1 MASYSIVLNIS
12 GNATTRAEKLAAAL
26 ARADVSAKSLAMSLR
41 AVGAAAQ
48 TVPVRTIRVSSAAPR
63 ATSVAPGREPSM
75 YTRHRYT
82 RVGSYGYGFSFGGFS
97 ARLSSIIQPDENGQ
111 LFGMDAAKLARTVNI
126 AGIAT
131 NILASVGKALFK
143 ATAYTT
149 IGSYAVGGIGTMMLT
164 KFLMSEGMAE
174 GVRILQRRNQARL
187 GLGSAYL
194 QAQSNADSLARDYG
208 LDRSSAISAINVLS
222 GMGVANTGSKLTIND
237 ATALTRVG
245 GLISQQAGVSF
256 ERVMTNIQQLMVQS
270 NPNIRDIRELL
281 NQAPILGRYAID
293 EMERKGIT
301 GVDKNTYL
309 KDQSNLLSIL
319 TRYDVENASSQIMQ
333 ARGIVTVAQ
342 QDFYAKLATNKD
354 WTSVAFSAS
363 KLLDSFGT
371 ALSNLISSLQNDTG
385 FQNSINSLRNL
396 IDYLSENTDE
406 ITRFTSNFAN
416 AMYATFGVDIAN
428 LNPKTVEDTQRE
440 KTIRTIAGRYMPEM
454 LELYSKSGLARTD
467 DPNIIR
473 RRFFDFY
480 HRLVD
485 DQWLRDSDKLQAVN
499 LLYNYR
505 TRDEKFD
512 ILGDTKAYNTQ
523 KLLAASRYYDNLPD
537 NRDYVLA
544 SGQDLTFSK
553 RFTGLLPSPLSPSS
567 PWYSYSE
574 SSSPKVAS
582 YLSKLSGDKVLGWFA
597 EAIAQALKGATTLP
611 NYGSA
616 GGAGGASGG
625 TGTEDDLRGFSRDR
639 RSLVINFND
648 KLVEWNSTITTD
660 DPQEVVDDVSQNI
673 NALVSAAIQKALLGA
688 TNSMNSRWY

>member
-26 ARADVSAKSLAMSLR
+26 ARADVSAKSLALSLR
-41 AVGAAAQ
+41 SVGAAAQ
-48 TVPVRTIRVSSAAPR
+48 AVPVRTIRVSSAAPR

-97 ARLSSIIQPDENGQ
+97 ARLSSIVQPDENGQ

-149 IGSYAVGGIGTMMLT
+149 IGSYAVGGIGTMMMT

-187 GLGSAYL
+187 GLGEGFL
-194 QAQSNADSLARDYG
+194 KAQENADMLASEYG
-208 LDRSSAISAINVLS
+208 LDRSASISAINVLS
-222 GMGVANTGSKLTIND
+222 GMGVANTGKKLSIND

-309 KDQSNLLSIL
+309 KDQSNLLSVL
-319 TRYDVENASSQIMQ
+319 TRYDVENASSPIMQ
-333 ARGIVTVAQ
+333 ARGMVTVAQ
-342 QDFYAKLATNKD
+342 QDFYAKLAENPSWMDVAGNAATLLGAFADALSGLITSLTQNPGFM
-354 WTSVAFSAS
+354 TSVNMLTRLFDHIASNPDTIVKMAHKATKWAYDTFGYDMYDDKPAALVDVTAAKTIFSVAEAYRDKLFETFVSSGAARSKDPAIQRKEFENVYYKLRVNWMTDPERLAEVQHLYPARYESWDLNAS
-363 KLLDSFGT
+363 TEGYNATNMLGAAGLWG
-371 ALSNLISSLQNDTG
+371 
-385 FQNSINSLRNL
+385 R
-396 IDYLSENTDE
+396 LSESERMEYYRPGSSVGYSGSVPD
-406 ITRFTSNFAN
+406 
-416 AMYATFGVDIAN
+416 FG
-428 LNPKTVEDTQRE
+428 
-440 KTIRTIAGRYMPEM
+440 
-454 LELYSKSGLARTD
+454 
-467 DPNIIR
+467 
-473 RRFFDFY
+473 
-480 HRLVD
+480 
-485 DQWLRDSDKLQAVN
+485 
-499 LLYNYR
+499 
-505 TRDEKFD
+505 
-512 ILGDTKAYNTQ
+512 
-523 KLLAASRYYDNLPD
+523 
-537 NRDYVLA
+537 
-544 SGQDLTFSK
+544 
-553 RFTGLLPSPLSPSS
+553 
-567 PWYSYSE
+567 
-574 SSSPKVAS
+574 S
-582 YLSKLSGDKVLGWFA
+582 YLSRLRYGTLEKWFMEGIQNLLSPIK
-597 EAIAQALKGATTLP
+597 IP
-611 NYGSA
+611 NY

-673 NALVSAAIQKALLGA
+673 NTLVSAAIQKALLGA
-688 TNSMNSRWY
+688 TNTMNSRWY

>member
-63 ATSVAPGREPSM
+63 TTSVAPGREPSM

-111 LFGMDAAKLARTVNI
+111 LFGMDATKLARTVNI

-149 IGSYAVGGIGTMMLT
+149 IGSYAVGGIGTMMMT

-187 GLGSAYL
+187 GLGGAYL
-194 QAQSNADSLARDYG
+194 QAQSNADALARDYG

-293 EMERKGIT
+293 EMKRKGIT

-309 KDQSNLLSIL
+309 KDQGNLLSIL
-319 TRYDVENASSQIMQ
+319 TRYDVENASSPIMQ
-333 ARGIVTVAQ
+333 ARGVVTVAQ
-342 QDFYAKLATNKD
+342 QDFYAKLAENPSWLT
-354 WTSVAFSAS
+354 VAGNAADILETFGDALS
-363 KLLDSFGT
+363 KLITSLT
-371 ALSNLISSLQNDTG
+371 ANTG
-385 FQNSINSLRNL
+385 FMNSVNALTSLFE
-396 IDYLSENTDE
+396 YVSENSE
-406 ITRFTSNFAN
+406 IIVGMLSKAGGKLYD
-416 AMYATFGVDIAN
+416 MFGVDIGD
-428 LNPKTVEDTQRE
+428 LREQYVGRTQRQQ
-440 KTIRTIAGRYMPEM
+440 TIRAVAGRYMEDAFNMFLGSGAARSNDPDVQRKEFETFFLPLVGRWARDPEK
-454 LELYSKSGLARTD
+454 LGAV
-467 DPNIIR
+467 
-473 RRFFDFY
+473 RFNFPATYESWDLDSSAETFNYWKNHSLRYGFY
-480 HRLVD
+480 P
-485 DQWLRDSDKLQAVN
+485 KLSEEEKR
-499 LLYNYR
+499 NYFVPEGAM
-505 TRDEKFD
+505 T
-512 ILGDTKAYNTQ
+512 
-523 KLLAASRYYDNLPD
+523 
-537 NRDYVLA
+537 YVG
-544 SGQDLTFSK
+544 ST
-553 RFTGLLPSPLSPSS
+553 PSF
-567 PWYSYSE
+567 
-574 SSSPKVAS
+574 AS
-582 YLSKLSGDKVLGWFA
+582 YLSSLPDKMMLEWYKEALSEYMKSPKIPDYSGF
-597 EAIAQALKGATTLP
+597 
-611 NYGSA
+611 
-616 GGAGGASGG
+616 GGASGG

-639 RSLVINFND
+639 RSLTINFND

-673 NALVSAAIQKALLGA
+673 NELVSTAIQKALLGA
-688 TNSMNSRWY
+688 TNSMNSHWY

>member
-48 TVPVRTIRVSSAAPR
+48 TVPVRTIRVSGAAPR

-97 ARLSSIIQPDENGQ
+97 ARLSSIIQPDENGK
-111 LFGMDAAKLARTVNI
+111 LFGMGAAKLARTVNI

-149 IGSYAVGGIGTMMLT
+149 IGSYAVGGIGTMMMT

-187 GLGSAYL
+187 GLGDAYL
-194 QAQSNADSLARDYG
+194 QAQGNADALARDYG
-208 LDRSSAISAINVLS
+208 LDRSAAISAINVLS
-222 GMGVANTGSKLTIND
+222 GMGVANTGNKLTIND

-309 KDQSNLLSIL
+309 KDQSNLLSVL
-319 TRYDVENASSQIMQ
+319 TRYDVENVSSPIMQ
-333 ARGIVTVAQ
+333 ARGVVTVAQ
-342 QDFYAKLATNKD
+342 QDFYAKLAENPSWLT
-354 WTSVAFSAS
+354 VAGNAADILETLGDALS
-363 KLLDSFGT
+363 KLIT
-371 ALSNLISSLQNDTG
+371 SLTSDTG
-385 FQNSINSLRNL
+385 FTNSVNALVVL
-396 IDYLSENTDE
+396 FDYLSENTDV
-406 ITRFTSNFAN
+406 IVGMASKGVKFL
-416 AMYATFGVDIAN
+416 YDTFGVDIGN
-428 LNPKTVEDTQRE
+428 IRERYVGRNQRQH
-440 KTIRTIAGRYMPEM
+440 TIREVAGRYTEDAFKMFVSSGAARSSDPDIQRKEFEAFYLPLVGRWARDPEK
-454 LELYSKSGLARTD
+454 LGAVRFNFPASYESWDLSGNTETINYWQWHNLRYGFYNNLSEAEKRNYFIPKGAESYVGST
-467 DPNIIR
+467 PN
-473 RRFFDFY
+473 F
-480 HRLVD
+480 
-485 DQWLRDSDKLQAVN
+485 
-499 LLYNYR
+499 
-505 TRDEKFD
+505 
-512 ILGDTKAYNTQ
+512 
-523 KLLAASRYYDNLPD
+523 
-537 NRDYVLA
+537 
-544 SGQDLTFSK
+544 
-553 RFTGLLPSPLSPSS
+553 
-567 PWYSYSE
+567 
-574 SSSPKVAS
+574 AS
-582 YLSKLSGDKVLGWFA
+582 YLSSVSNMLMLEWYKD
-597 EAIAQALKGATTLP
+597 ALKEYMSPKNIP
-611 NYGSA
+611 NYGGT
-616 GGAGGASGG
+616 GGAAGG

-673 NALVSAAIQKALLGA
+673 NSLVSAAIQKALLGA
-688 TNSMNSRWY
+688 TNTMNSRWY

>member
-26 ARADVSAKSLAMSLR
+26 ARADVSAKSLALSLR
-41 AVGAAAQ
+41 SVGAAAQ
-48 TVPVRTIRVSSAAPR
+48 AVPVRTIRVSSSTPR

-82 RVGSYGYGFSFGGFS
+82 RVGSYGYGFSFGGFN

-149 IGSYAVGGIGTMMLT
+149 IGSYAVGGIGTMMMT

-187 GLGSAYL
+187 GLGGAYL
-194 QAQSNADSLARDYG
+194 QAQGNADALARDYG
-208 LDRSSAISAINVLS
+208 LDRSAAISAINVLS
-222 GMGVANTGSKLTIND
+222 GMGVASTGSKLTVND

-309 KDQSNLLSIL
+309 KDQSNLLSVL
-319 TRYDVENASSQIMQ
+319 TRYDVENASSPIMQ
-333 ARGIVTVAQ
+333 ARGVVTVAQ
-342 QDFYAKLATNKD
+342 QDFYAKLAENPSWLT
-354 WTSVAFSAS
+354 VAGNAADILNTFGDALS
-363 KLLDSFGT
+363 KLIT
-371 ALSNLISSLQNDTG
+371 SLTSDTG
-385 FQNSINSLRNL
+385 FMNSVNALTYLFDYISSNSD
-396 IDYLSENTDE
+396 IIVGMLSKFGGKLYD
-406 ITRFTSNFAN
+406 
-416 AMYATFGVDIAN
+416 TFGIDIGD
-428 LNPKTVEDTQRE
+428 LREQYVGRTQRQQ
-440 KTIRTIAGRYMPEM
+440 TIREVANRYMEDAFSMFVGSGAARSNDPAVQRKEFETFFLPLVSRWSRDPEK
-454 LELYSKSGLARTD
+454 LGAVR
-467 DPNIIR
+467 
-473 RRFFDFY
+473 FDFPAAY
-480 HRLVD
+480 ESWDL
-485 DQWLRDSDKLQAVN
+485 S
-499 LLYNYR
+499 
-505 TRDEKFD
+505 
-512 ILGDTKAYNTQ
+512 GDTKGYNFIQNRNLRYGFFNKLSEAEKRNYFMPNGAGSYVGSTPNFAAYLSSVPNMMMLEWY
-523 KLLAASRYYDNLPD
+523 KDALN
-537 NRDYVLA
+537 DYM
-544 SGQDLTFSK
+544 K
-553 RFTGLLPSPLSPSS
+553 
-567 PWYSYSE
+567 
-574 SSSPKVAS
+574 SPK
-582 YLSKLSGDKVLGWFA
+582 
-597 EAIAQALKGATTLP
+597 LP
-611 NYGSA
+611 NY

-673 NALVSAAIQKALLGA
+673 NTLVSSAIQKALLGA
-688 TNSMNSRWY
+688 TNTMNSRWY

>member
-1 MASYSIVLNIS
+1 MASYSIVLDIS

-63 ATSVAPGREPSM
+63 VTSVAPGREPSM

-143 ATAYTT
+143 ATSYTT
-149 IGSYAVGGIGTMMLT
+149 IGSFAVGGIGTMMMT

-187 GLGSAYL
+187 GLGGAYL
-194 QAQSNADSLARDYG
+194 QAQGNADALARDYG
-208 LDRSSAISAINVLS
+208 LDRSAAISAINVLS
-222 GMGVANTGSKLTIND
+222 GMGVANTGSKLTVND

-256 ERVMTNIQQLMVQS
+256 ERVMTNMQQLMVQS

-309 KDQSNLLSIL
+309 KDQSNLLSVL
-319 TRYDVENASSQIMQ
+319 TRYDVENASSPIMQ
-333 ARGIVTVAQ
+333 ARGVVTVAQ
-342 QDFYAKLATNKD
+342 QDFYAKLAEN
-354 WTSVAFSAS
+354 TSWLTVAGNAADILGSFGDALS
-363 KLLDSFGT
+363 KLITSLT
-371 ALSNLISSLQNDTG
+371 SNTG
-385 FQNSINSLRNL
+385 FMNSVNALTSLFE
-396 IDYLSENTDE
+396 YVSENSD
-406 ITRFTSNFAN
+406 IIVGMLSKVGGKL
-416 AMYATFGVDIAN
+416 YDTFGIDIGD
-428 LNPKTVEDTQRE
+428 LRGQYVGRTQRQQ
-440 KTIRTIAGRYMPEM
+440 TIRTVAGRYMEDAFSMFIGSGAARSNDPDVQRKEFETFFLPLVSRWARDPEK
-454 LELYSKSGLARTD
+454 LGAVRFNFPAAYESWDLSGNTKGYNFIQNRNLRYG
-467 DPNIIR
+467 
-473 RRFFDFY
+473 FFNS
-480 HRLVD
+480 L
-485 DQWLRDSDKLQAVN
+485 SDAEKR
-499 LLYNYR
+499 NYFIPEGAGSYVGA
-505 TRDEKFD
+505 TPSF
-512 ILGDTKAYNTQ
+512 
-523 KLLAASRYYDNLPD
+523 AA
-537 NRDYVLA
+537 
-544 SGQDLTFSK
+544 
-553 RFTGLLPSPLSPSS
+553 
-567 PWYSYSE
+567 
-574 SSSPKVAS
+574 
-582 YLSKLSGDKVLGWFA
+582 YLSSVPSMMMLGWYKD
-597 EAIAQALKGATTLP
+597 ALNEYMKAPKIP
-611 NYGSA
+611 NY

>member
-63 ATSVAPGREPSM
+63 ATSVAPGASPRATSAAPGREPSM

-97 ARLSSIIQPDENGQ
+97 ARLSSIIQPDENGK

-131 NILASVGKALFK
+131 NVLASVGKALFK

-149 IGSYAVGGIGTMMLT
+149 IGSYAVGGIGTMMMT

-187 GLGSAYL
+187 GLGDAYL

-309 KDQSNLLSIL
+309 KDQSNLLSVL
-319 TRYDVENASSQIMQ
+319 TRYDVENASSPIMQ
-333 ARGIVTVAQ
+333 ARGVVTVAQ
-342 QDFYAKLATNKD
+342 QDFYAKLAEN
-354 WTSVAFSAS
+354 TSWLTVAGNAADILGSFGDALS
-363 KLLDSFGT
+363 KLITSLT
-371 ALSNLISSLQNDTG
+371 SNTG
-385 FQNSINSLRNL
+385 FMNSVNSL
-396 IDYLSENTDE
+396 IYLFEYVSENSD
-406 ITRFTSNFAN
+406 IIVGMLSKAGGKL
-416 AMYATFGVDIAN
+416 YDTFGVDIGD
-428 LNPKTVEDTQRE
+428 LREQYVGRTQRQQ
-440 KTIRTIAGRYMPEM
+440 TIRAVAGRYMEDAFNMFLGSGAARSNDPDVQRKEFETFFLPLVGRWARDPEKLGAVRFDFPAAYESWDLSGNTRISNSIQNRNLRYGFYNTLSEDEKRNYFIPEGADTYIDATPRFAAYLSSVPNKLM
-454 LELYSKSGLARTD
+454 LEWYKDALNEYMKV
-467 DPNIIR
+467 PKI
-473 RRFFDFY
+473 
-480 HRLVD
+480 
-485 DQWLRDSDKLQAVN
+485 
-499 LLYNYR
+499 
-505 TRDEKFD
+505 
-512 ILGDTKAYNTQ
+512 
-523 KLLAASRYYDNLPD
+523 
-537 NRDYVLA
+537 
-544 SGQDLTFSK
+544 
-553 RFTGLLPSPLSPSS
+553 PS
-567 PWYSYSE
+567 Y
-574 SSSPKVAS
+574 
-582 YLSKLSGDKVLGWFA
+582 
-597 EAIAQALKGATTLP
+597 
-611 NYGSA
+611 

-625 TGTEDDLRGFSRDR
+625 TGTGDDLRGFSRDR

-660 DPQEVVDDVSQNI
+660 NPQEVVDDVSQNI
-673 NALVSAAIQKALLGA
+673 NALVSTAIQKALLGA

>member
-26 ARADVSAKSLAMSLR
+26 ARADVSAKSLATSLR

-63 ATSVAPGREPSM
+63 VTPVAPGREPSM

-111 LFGMDAAKLARTVNI
+111 LFGMNAAKLARAVNI

-131 NILASVGKALFK
+131 NILASIGKALFK

-149 IGSYAVGGIGTMMLT
+149 IGSYAVGGIGTMMMT

-187 GLGSAYL
+187 GLGEGFL
-194 QAQSNADSLARDYG
+194 KAQENADMLASEYG

-222 GMGVANTGSKLTIND
+222 GMGVANTGKKLSIND

-319 TRYDVENASSQIMQ
+319 TRYDVENASSPIMQ
-333 ARGIVTVAQ
+333 ARGMVTVAQ
-342 QDFYAKLATNKD
+342 QDFYAKLAENPSWMDVAGNAASLLGALADALSGLITSLTQNPGFM
-354 WTSVAFSAS
+354 TSVNMLTRLFDHIAKDPS
-363 KLLDSFGT
+363 KIVEKVQKWTKKAYD
-371 ALSNLISSLQNDTG
+371 
-385 FQNSINSLRNL
+385 
-396 IDYLSENTDE
+396 
-406 ITRFTSNFAN
+406 
-416 AMYATFGVDIAN
+416 TFGVDIYDDK
-428 LNPKTVEDTQRE
+428 PKALADVTAAKTIYSVAEAYREDLFKTFVASGAARSKDPETQRKE
-440 KTIRTIAGRYMPEM
+440 FENAYYKLRIGWMTDPSKLAEVQHLYPARYESWDLDANTRGYNATNMLGAAGYW
-454 LELYSKSGLARTD
+454 S
-467 DPNIIR
+467 
-473 RRFFDFY
+473 
-480 HRLVD
+480 RL
-485 DQWLRDSDKLQAVN
+485 
-499 LLYNYR
+499 
-505 TRDEKFD
+505 
-512 ILGDTKAYNTQ
+512 
-523 KLLAASRYYDNLPD
+523 
-537 NRDYVLA
+537 
-544 SGQDLTFSK
+544 
-553 RFTGLLPSPLSPSS
+553 
-567 PWYSYSE
+567 SE
-574 SSSPKVAS
+574 SARKEYYRPKSSVGYSGSVPDFGS
-582 YLSKLSGDKVLGWFA
+582 YLSRLPYSMLEGWFLNG
-597 EAIAQALKGATTLP
+597 ISSLTNPIRIP
-611 NYGSA
+611 NYGGS
-616 GGAGGASGG
+616 GGAFGG

-673 NALVSAAIQKALLGA
+673 NTLVSAAIQKALLGA

>member
-12 GNATTRAEKLAAAL
+12 GNATARAEKLAAAL

-63 ATSVAPGREPSM
+63 ATSVSPGREPSM

-149 IGSYAVGGIGTMMLT
+149 IGSYAVGGIGTMMMT

-187 GLGSAYL
+187 GLGEGFL
-194 QAQSNADSLARDYG
+194 KAQENADMLASEYG
-208 LDRSSAISAINVLS
+208 LDRSASISAINVLS
-222 GMGVANTGSKLTIND
+222 GMGVANTGKKLSIND

-309 KDQSNLLSIL
+309 KDQSNLLSVL
-319 TRYDVENASSQIMQ
+319 TRYDVENASSPIMQ
-333 ARGIVTVAQ
+333 ARGMVTVAQ
-342 QDFYAKLATNKD
+342 QDFYAKLAENPSWMDVAGNAATLLGAFADALSGLITSLTQNPGFM
-354 WTSVAFSAS
+354 TSVNMLTRLFDHIASDPDTIVKMAHKATKWAYDTFGYDMYDDKPAALVDVTAAKTIFSVAEAYRDKLFETFVSSGAARSKDPAIQRKEFENVYYKLRVNWMTDPERLAEVQHLYPARYESWDLNASTKGYNATNMLGAAGLWGRLSAS
-363 KLLDSFGT
+363 ERMEYYRPGSSVGYSGSVPDFG
-371 ALSNLISSLQNDTG
+371 
-385 FQNSINSLRNL
+385 
-396 IDYLSENTDE
+396 
-406 ITRFTSNFAN
+406 
-416 AMYATFGVDIAN
+416 
-428 LNPKTVEDTQRE
+428 
-440 KTIRTIAGRYMPEM
+440 
-454 LELYSKSGLARTD
+454 
-467 DPNIIR
+467 
-473 RRFFDFY
+473 
-480 HRLVD
+480 
-485 DQWLRDSDKLQAVN
+485 
-499 LLYNYR
+499 
-505 TRDEKFD
+505 
-512 ILGDTKAYNTQ
+512 
-523 KLLAASRYYDNLPD
+523 
-537 NRDYVLA
+537 
-544 SGQDLTFSK
+544 
-553 RFTGLLPSPLSPSS
+553 
-567 PWYSYSE
+567 
-574 SSSPKVAS
+574 S
-582 YLSKLSGDKVLGWFA
+582 YLSRLRYGTLEKWFM
-597 EAIAQALKGATTLP
+597 EGIQNLLNPIKIP
-611 NYGSA
+611 NYE
-616 GGAGGASGG
+616 GAGGASGG

-673 NALVSAAIQKALLGA
+673 NTLVSAAIQKALLGA
-688 TNSMNSRWY
+688 TNTMNSRWY